1 MNTVASDRT
10 YLDWGVMTDPG
21 RHADLLQPL
30 PNEVGELARIC
41 QGLLIH
47 EFLTGMYGVEL
58 SPEAQG
64 VVQVRPVE
72 RRLGLLR
79 EADPRPLTVPR
90 DPASRQAADC
100 RHYSV
105 LLVTF
110 LRSRGIPARARCGF
124 GMYFNPGHGEDHWVG
139 EYWRRD
145 ERRWVLVDAQI
156 DDVQRDVFHPDF
168 DLLDVPRDRF
178 QVAGDAWRACR
189 AGEADPDAYGLSVI
203 NEAGLWWIAANL
215 IRDAAS
221 LSGMEMLPWDV
232 WGAMPK
238 PGDPIPDADLQL
250 FDRLAEL
257 TADPQAELTEVRRL
271 VAEDPRLR
279 VPATVF
285 NANLK
290 RMEPVLAS
298 R

>member
-10 YLDWGVMTDPG
+10 YLDWSVMTDPG
-21 RHADLLQPL
+21 RHADLLEPL
-30 PNEVGELARIC
+30 TSRLDDLVHVC
-41 QGLLIH
+41 QGLLVH

-58 SPEAQG
+58 SPEAQR

-90 DPASRQAADC
+90 DPASRQSADC

-124 GMYFNPGHGEDHWVG
+124 GMYFNPGFGEDHWVG
-139 EYWRRD
+139 EYWRND
-145 ERRWVLVDAQI
+145 EQRWVLVDAQI
-156 DDVQRDVFHPDF
+156 DEVQRGVFHPDF

-189 AGEADPDAYGLSVI
+189 AGAADPDAYGLSVI
-203 NEAGLWWIAANL
+203 NESGLWWIAANL
-215 IRDAAS
+215 IRDVAA
-221 LSGMEMLPWDV
+221 LSGMEMLPWDC
-232 WGAMPK
+232 WGAMPEPK
-238 PGDPIPDADLQL
+238 ESIPTANLEL
-250 FDRLAEL
+250 FDHLAEL
-257 TADPQAELTEVRRL
+257 TADPQADFTELRRL
-271 VAEDPRLR
+271 VATDPRLR
-279 VPATVF
+279 VPPTVF

-290 RMEPVLAS
+290 RQEAVLP
-298 R
+298 